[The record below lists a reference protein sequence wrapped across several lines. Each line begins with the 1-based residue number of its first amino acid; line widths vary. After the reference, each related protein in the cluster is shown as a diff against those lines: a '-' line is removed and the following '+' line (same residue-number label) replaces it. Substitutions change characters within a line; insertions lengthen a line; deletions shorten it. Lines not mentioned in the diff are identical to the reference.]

1 MYWSFTSLMRKS
13 LLILCLLFN
22 LDGFSQEEF
31 FSEVSVGKTVF
42 TKNSWVIYLEGNYK
56 HAFQDSKWRRL
67 GLDIGLSK
75 ELNSNWT
82 LLAKLT
88 NQYRFD
94 NELGDFYELRP
105 TVGIQLQ
112 VPIVK
117 NLTLKQR
124 VLGEWRNFYVSS
136 HDHYLRARY
145 RTGVNYEFGK
155 RGNSSK
161 TWSLTS
167 SFEWYFLRD
176 PILRERYS
184 NSREF
189 SLFISRNLE
198 DAKFMVG
205 YIREVFLLN
214 SDSFDIYLNYGNN
227 SISIN

>member
-1 MYWSFTSLMRKS
+1 MRKS

-145 RTGVNYEFGK
+145 RIGVNYVFGK

-161 TWSLTS
+161 SWRLTS

-176 PILRERYS
+176 PILQERYS

-189 SLFISRNLE
+189 SLFISRKLAE
-198 DAKFMVG
+198 AEIMLG

-214 SDSFDIYLNYGNN
+214 SDSFGTEGNT
-227 SISIN
+227 ISLRVAL